1 MEISIHDYGAVLTE
15 VPMIPRAQPVRVS
28 DGMGLYMV
36 GRLMD
41 EAEILHP
48 ARDGRGT
55 ALGMVEGDLPT
66 PSRRK
71 QAGADVRCHPAARDL
86 PFTTR

>member
-55 ALGMVEGDLPT
+55 AARLVKNLRASSVFGDA
-66 PSRRK
+66 SRDR
-71 QAGADVRCHPAARDL
+71 GSEAD
-86 PFTTR
+86 